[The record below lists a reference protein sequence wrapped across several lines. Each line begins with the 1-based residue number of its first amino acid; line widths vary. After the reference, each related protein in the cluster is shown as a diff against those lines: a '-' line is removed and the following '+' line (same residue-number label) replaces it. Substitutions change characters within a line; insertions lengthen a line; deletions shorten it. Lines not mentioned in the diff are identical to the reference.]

1 MRFEMRENAGR
12 LPLLAGAYQ
21 GLGKMF
27 HAIEDPFEE
36 CFFIFFS
43 FFFCWMGRFVAYRGR
58 VFGVI
63 EDRVIRDSINRIL

>member
-43 FFFCWMGRFVAYRGR
+43 FFFVGWGDSLF
-58 VFGVI
+58 I
-63 EDRVIRDSINRIL
+63 EEEFLGLSKIGLLGIR